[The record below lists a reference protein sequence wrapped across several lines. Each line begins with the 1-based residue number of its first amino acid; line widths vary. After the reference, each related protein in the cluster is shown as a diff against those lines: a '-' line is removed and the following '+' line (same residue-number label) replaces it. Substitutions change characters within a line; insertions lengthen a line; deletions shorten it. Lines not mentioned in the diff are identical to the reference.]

1 LNTFFP
7 TFLEFENPVI
17 SVSSLGGEDT
27 LLHVAAQYGH
37 ENIIRFYQEE
47 LNYLDVNPLSSDGRY
62 TPMMWAAQE
71 GKLNVVKYYIGAV
84 QGD

>member
-1 LNTFFP
+1 M
-7 TFLEFENPVI
+7 
-17 SVSSLGGEDT
+17 
-27 LLHVAAQYGH
+27 AAQKGH

-47 LNYLDVNPLSSDGRY
+47 LNYPDVNPLNSVGTY